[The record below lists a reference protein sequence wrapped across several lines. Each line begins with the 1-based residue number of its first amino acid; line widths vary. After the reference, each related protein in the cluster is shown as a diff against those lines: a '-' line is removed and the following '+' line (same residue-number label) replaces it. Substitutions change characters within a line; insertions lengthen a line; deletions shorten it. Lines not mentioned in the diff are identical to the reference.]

1 MTKEER
7 LQKRL
12 ANHERVVLSYG
23 NEIVKLIAISI
34 FVIACVIGSLAFYH
48 FKISIIT
55 LAVASALLITYI
67 LFFRIIR
74 KYVSASIKGEMLI
87 TQDIFNT
94 NKVTALKSIKSISS
108 TTIFGINY
116 TTITYKLDGVKYNVR
131 IIKKLEC
138 EDIDN
143 EKIIKTAMSIAS

>member
-7 LQKRL
+7 LLKRL

-108 TTIFGINY
+108 STIFGINY